1 MDADCLDGFDS
12 VAERRVSELRCAA
25 GILGLSGV
33 HFLNYRDSGMPGT
46 EDDQHPQ
53 ALINAPLEEVAGHVV
68 HYIRALKPQVVI
80 TFDPIG
86 GYKHPD
92 HIAIHK
98 ATVRAFQLAGDPD
111 YPGPSGLPAYQP
123 QKLYYSI
130 FPKRALRWAVRIL
143 PLVGRN
149 PRHFGRNG
157 DIDLVDLVEAG
168 DFPAHARIDYR
179 SVQDKREAAS
189 ACHASQLMGPA
200 RGGLVSRM
208 MRLLGGKEIY
218 MRAYP
223 AVEGRLK
230 ETDLFAEVS

>member
-1 MDADCLDGFDS
+1 
-12 VAERRVSELRCAA
+12 
-25 GILGLSGV
+25 
-33 HFLNYRDSGMPGT
+33 MPGS
-46 EDDQHPQ
+46 EDNQHPQ

-68 HYIRALKPQVVI
+68 HYIRVLKPQVVI

-98 ATVRAFQLAGDPD
+98 ATVRAFKLAGDPD

-130 FPKRALRWAVRIL
+130 FPKRVLRWAVRIM

-157 DIDLVDLVEAG
+157 DIDLVDLVESG
-168 DFPAHARIDYR
+168 DFPTHAHRLPQR
-179 SVQDKREAAS
+179 SRQ
-189 ACHASQLMGPA
+189 A
-200 RGGLVSRM
+200 RG
-208 MRLLGGKEIY
+208 
-218 MRAYP
+218 AQP
-223 AVEGRLK
+223 AMP
-230 ETDLFAEVS
+230 AS